1 MNGGKRCFW
10 KHRFVEIV
18 ILLMSV
24 VIRILKM
31 TYRIRVTDE
40 WNFLTKPPEWPVIY
54 VSWHNRLLFMPLTL
68 HRKVRSRIAGLA
80 SQSRDGYYAAV
91 YMKKFSMKMARGS
104 STRGGQRA
112 LRELRRFM
120 NHGLSPGIT
129 VDGPL
134 GPMYKVKEGA
144 IILAEMT
151 KAPIVPISLNAPS
164 RWEFKSWDRTQI
176 PKPFARV
183 EVIVGEPFRI
193 RGKLSLGERVEAC
206 RQLEERIK
214 GITDDA

>member
-18 ILLMSV
+18 ILFLSF

-31 TYRIRVTDE
+31 TYRVRVTDE

-68 HRKVRSRIAGLA
+68 TREIRSRIAGLA
-80 SQSRDGYYAAV
+80 SQSTDGYYATV
-91 YMKKFSMKMARGS
+91 YMEKLSMKMARGS

-112 LRELRRFM
+112 LRELIRFM
-120 NHGLSPGIT
+120 NQGLSPGIT

-164 RWEFKSWDRTQI
+164 RWELKSWDRTQI

-193 RGKLSLGERVEAC
+193 KGKLSLAERAEAC
-206 RQLEERIK
+206 RQLEERMM
-214 GITDDA
+214 GITYDA